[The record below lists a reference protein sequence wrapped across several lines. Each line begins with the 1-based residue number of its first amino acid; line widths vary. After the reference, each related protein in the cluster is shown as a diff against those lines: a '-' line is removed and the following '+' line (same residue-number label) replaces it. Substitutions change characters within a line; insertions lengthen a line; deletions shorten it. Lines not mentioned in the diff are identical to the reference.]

1 MISLRGVA
9 VAGGLVCAL
18 TVQPGTITT
27 AMAAP
32 PQPTRAHP
40 RLFLDGPTLTR
51 MQELA
56 AVPGS
61 AVARA
66 VARCNDVIANPSRW
80 QNGGSQGFDFHE
92 PFGAC
97 AVAWKV
103 TGEARHGEAAVRY
116 YRALVDDKM
125 TLGDGAGGDTAVR
138 SDAGF
143 AMRGYGP
150 YTAIAYDWLYDAPGV
165 DEALRARAR
174 QRFKAW
180 TDWYD
185 GERGLTAEERTG
197 YNARVAGANY
207 HAGWLLGAT
216 LIAIAQASEAEG
228 DTDAALWEYVV
239 DEQFGRIM
247 APAVQPGGVLDG
259 GDWSEGWQYGPLSVI
274 EYSLAARALRE
285 NGVELAGYAE
295 WESELVARMIYALT
309 PDRSGIYISGDF
321 ADAEPIYRAPPVL
334 ALYAALADVA
344 SDEAKGWAQSL
355 ITSLRMNESSF
366 LLLAALGEARAP
378 AATPFPADA
387 STWYYATGTR
397 VLHARSDWSAQAAW
411 LVTRCMEGERAH
423 DHAFMDA
430 GNLVWSRGSDHLIVD
445 PTPYGSLSTLTTNAP
460 TITSANLPESYRP
473 SQGPWGLPTEVGFA
487 WARQT
492 QSGVVAARC
501 DWRGQLRFR
510 DEAAPDVDRAVRDV
524 VMVPWNGDAA
534 TIVIDR
540 VDGSAADRPLQ
551 LRFRTPGTLTQS
563 GSSATAR
570 VGSSTLS
577 IHMPFASGGTPS
589 VRAVPVM
596 SQCPGERGTCDVG
609 RFATH
614 EWRVSVPGPSS
625 RAIHVLSAAGAAG
638 PAPRV
643 TDNEGVRV
651 VDVTVGDRA
660 VFVVER
666 ESDGALTYR
675 TPKAGDALHVVVDAP
690 RGNRGRSNVTVTAA
704 GDSCEVAVTA
714 ADGDAGFDGQPL
726 VLRVD
731 NDCVA
736 AEDPTR
742 DGFVPPGGVDPR
754 PGQPGTPG
762 DDDDSGDLAGG
773 CGCGAGGGAGG
784 LVPAALALLALARR
798 RR

>member
-18 TVQPGTITT
+18 TAHAGR
-27 AMAAP
+27 AAAAP
-32 PQPTRAHP
+32 PMPTRPHP
-40 RLFLDGPTLTR
+40 RLFLDEETLSR
-51 MQELA
+51 LQALA
-56 AVPGS
+56 DVPGS

-66 VARCNDVIANPSRW
+66 IARCNDVIANPSRW

-97 AVAWKV
+97 AIAWKV
-103 TGEARHGEAAVRY
+103 TGETRHGEAAVRY

-185 GERGLTAEERTG
+185 GERGLTSEDRTG

-207 HAGWLLGAT
+207 HAGWLFGAT

-228 DTDAALWEYVV
+228 DTDQALWEYVV
-239 DEQFGRIM
+239 DEQFGEIM
-247 APAVQPGGVLDG
+247 APAVAADGVLDG

-274 EYSLAARALRE
+274 EYALSARALRE
-285 NGVELAGYAE
+285 NGVPLEGYAE
-295 WESELVARMIYALT
+295 WESELVARMLYALT
-309 PDRSGIYISGDF
+309 PDRAGIYISGDF
-321 ADAEPIYRAPPVL
+321 DDASPIYRAPPIL
-334 ALYAALADVA
+334 ALYAALADSA
-344 SDEAKGWAQSL
+344 SDEAKGWAQAL
-355 ITSLRMNESSF
+355 IGELRMNEPSF
-366 LLLAALGEARAP
+366 LLLAALAEARAP
-378 AATPFPADA
+378 AASAFPTGA

-397 VLHARSDWSAQAAW
+397 VLHARSDWSTDAAW

-430 GNLVWSRGSDHLIVD
+430 GNLVVSRGADHVIVD

-460 TITSANLPESYRP
+460 TITSANLPETYRP
-473 SQGPWGLPTEVGFA
+473 SQGPWGRAPEVGFA
-487 WARQT
+487 WGRQT
-492 QSGVVAARC
+492 ESGVVAARC

-510 DEAAPDVDRAVRDV
+510 DEAAPDVERAVRDV

-551 LRFRTPGTLTQS
+551 LRFRTPGTLTRD

-570 VGSSTLS
+570 IGGTTLS
-577 IHMPFASGGTPS
+577 VHMPFVSGGTPS
-589 VRAVPVM
+589 VRAVPVNG
-596 SQCPGERGTCDVG
+596 QCPGERGSCDVG

-614 EWRVSVPGPSS
+614 EWAVSVPGPSS
-625 RAIHVLSAAGAAG
+625 RAIHVLAAADAATT
-638 PAPRV
+638 APRV

-651 VDVTVGDRA
+651 VDVTVGGRA

-666 ESDGALTYR
+666 ESAGALTYR

-690 RGNRGRSNVTVTAA
+690 RGNRGRSDVTVTAA

-714 ADGDAGFDGQPL
+714 RDGDGGFDGGPL

-762 DDDDSGDLAGG
+762 DDDGGDLAGG
-773 CGCGAGGGAGG
+773 CGCGAGGAGG
-784 LVPAALALLALARR
+784 LAPAALALLALLRR